1 MKKVVILLA
10 ISFYTIGLAAQ
21 APGIP
26 PSNGKNTGPEANRG
40 HLFGKVADSLGK
52 AMSNASVLVLQM
64 RYDSVSKK
72 SKEILLKAATT
83 KGNGEFEFDE
93 LPIRGKLNL
102 KVSSVGYA
110 TFEQGISFLPSAGGG
125 VPTGPA
131 PGAKPG
137 GPPALSFDKDLGV
150 IRLKNT
156 VSELQNVV
164 VTSSKSLMRLDIDK
178 KVFNVDK
185 NIVSEGGTAV
195 DVLKNVPS
203 LQVDLDGN
211 VSLRNSSPQIF
222 VDGLPTTL
230 TLEQIPANAIETV
243 EVITNPS
250 AKYDASGGGAGI
262 LNIVLKKNKKTG
274 YNGNVRAGVNKYGA
288 IDGGMDFNLRQNKF
302 NFSAGINLRQANN
315 KGSGIIT
322 RTNLTDQP
330 LTVINQVSS
339 DNNKGTMIFGRLGLD
354 YFLTNKTTISITG
367 MKMHGDMQPSSLLEI
382 NTDSLYSNGTVNNY
396 SQRNTASSRV
406 FNGQGLTFGL
416 KHIYREGEELTANL
430 NYFTGKANNSSIYTT
445 DYYNNGKESSIANSQ
460 TQKIIGGGSDKNVI
474 LQADYTNKLS
484 SSLKLEAGVRAAIRS
499 RINLNDNYVLDN
511 STNEYT
517 LLPSAA
523 SNYKSSDNVY
533 AAYSTLSG
541 NIKKFG
547 YKVGLRIESSDYKGE
562 LTDTKQTF
570 SNNYPVSLFPSLF
583 LSQRISDKDELQ
595 LSYTRRINRPN
606 FFQLIPFIDSTDK
619 LNIRKGNPALVP
631 EFTQSFEL
639 NYLRNLRGNST
650 LLASLYY
657 RKTDNLIT
665 GYLSQEIDLNGN
677 NILVNS
683 FINANSAYAAGSEI
697 TIQNN
702 WTKWWNT
709 STDLNVYNSKINT
722 STASAD
728 QAAIWSW
735 FAKFNSNFKLPSDFN
750 VQLSAMYQSKT
761 NLITSSST
769 QQGGGPGGP
778 PPGMGSQSA
787 SQGYI
792 KAFYAVD
799 LAVKKSF
806 FNNKISATASLNDIF
821 RSRKQ
826 DQYSYSSYFTQDY
839 SRIRDPQMFRLTL
852 AYSFGKIDAN
862 LFKRKTQS
870 SEQLSG
876 DSQ

>member
-21 APGIP
+21 APGMP
-26 PSNGKNTGPEANRG
+26 PLNGKNTGPEANRG

-110 TFEQGISFLPSAGGG
+110 TFEQGISFLPSAGDG
-125 VPTGPA
+125 VHTGPA